1 MSFSFPGPAGLD
13 GCGGTDTASTRS
25 SGRRRSRRRAQ
36 RREVPVPAY
45 QQKIFDPNGLKLGAN
60 VGGRARGSEA
70 A

>member
-1 MSFSFPGPAGLD
+1 
-13 GCGGTDTASTRS
+13 
-25 SGRRRSRRRAQ
+25 
-36 RREVPVPAY
+36 VPAY